1 MPEDDVQ
8 APGASGAGD
17 TPGTKDPTP
26 DGGTRNSLVRRVY
39 ETLKVPTLA
48 VFSAL
53 VVGGLLI
60 MFTDDDVLWA
70 WARFFNDPMRAL
82 SRSASTVWD
91 AYSALFQGAVGSPAA
106 ISESLLRATPL
117 ILAGLAVAFA
127 FKAALFNIGA
137 NGQMIVGALAAGWA
151 GFSLDL
157 PGPLAIA
164 CALLAGAAAGAVW
177 AGIAGALKATTGAHE
192 VITTIMLNFIA
203 GLLLAYALTTEAFLP
218 AGQGNPVSKPILE
231 GSRLPRFIDGERV
244 DLGIVIAV
252 AAVVVVWWIL
262 ERSTLG
268 FQVKAVGLNPHAARY
283 AGMKVAGITVL
294 TMAISGSLTGLGGAT
309 LPLGPTGVLT
319 AGIVGTLGFDAIAV
333 ALLGRSNPWGVLGAG
348 LLFGGLNAGAVR
360 MQAETQIP
368 VDIVI
373 VIQALI
379 ILFVAAPALVR
390 AIYRVRTGD
399 ADAPVFTSS
408 WGSS

>member
-1 MPEDDVQ
+1 MNDTGRPDGL
-8 APGASGAGD
+8 APQ
-17 TPGTKDPTP
+17 GTSTDGEGP
-26 DGGTRNSLVRRVY
+26 DGGGRGLAWRTY
-39 ETLKVPTLA
+39 DTLKVPVLA

-60 MFTDDDVLWA
+60 MFTDEDVLYA
-70 WARFFNDPMRAL
+70 WARFFNDPGRAL
-82 SRSASTVWD
+82 SRSGSSVWD
-91 AYSALFQGAVGSPAA
+91 AYSALFRGALGSPAA

-117 ILAGLAVAFA
+117 ILAGLAIAFA

-137 NGQMIVGALAAGWA
+137 NGQMIIGAMFAAWI
-151 GFSLDL
+151 GFAWDL
-157 PGPLAIA
+157 PGPLVLFA
-164 CALLAGAAAGAVW
+164 ALLAGVLAGAVW
-177 AGIAGALKATTGAHE
+177 AAIAGVLKATTGAHE

-218 AGQGNPVSKPILE
+218 AGQGNPVSKPILDQA
-231 GSRLPRFIDGERV
+231 RLPRFISGERV

-252 AAVVVVWWIL
+252 TAVVVIWWIL

-283 AGMKVAGITVL
+283 AGMKVAMITAL
-294 TMAISGSLTGLGGAT
+294 TMAIAGGLAGLGGAV
-309 LPLGPTGVLT
+309 LPLGPSGVLT
-319 AGIVGTLGFDAIAV
+319 AGIIGTLGFDAIAV
-333 ALLGRSNPWGVLGAG
+333 ALLGRSNPWGVLAAG
-348 LLFGGLNAGAVR
+348 LLFGGLNAGAIR

-390 AIYRVRTGD
+390 AIYRVRTRDVAG
-399 ADAPVFTSS
+399 PQFTSS
-408 WGSS
+408 WGS